1 MLGRIYNSLI
11 RKHRDAVSFII
22 LFFFLLAF
30 TSSRAIIYL
39 NTADIIPDNWFINR
53 SIRGV
58 HVHHLA
64 FGIIILTI
72 SGYLSLIFHGKT
84 FNHFIAA
91 IYGLGLGL
99 AYDEFGMWLN
109 LSDDYWIRQSYDAVA
124 LILVILINVVYF
136 SSLWQKIFLK
146 TISLF
151 MRLLNLRLL
160 KFRRFFVPRQG
171 RVK

>member
-22 LFFFLLAF
+22 LLFFLVAF
-30 TSSRAIIYL
+30 LTSRTYIYL
-39 NTADIIPDNWFINR
+39 NTAGVIPDTWFLNR

-72 SGYLSLIFHGKT
+72 SGYLALNFHNVRLRH
-84 FNHFIAA
+84 FNAA
-91 IYGLGLGL
+91 LYGLGLGL
-99 AYDEFGMWLN
+99 AYDEFGMWLRLQDN
-109 LSDDYWIRQSYDAVA
+109 YWIRQSYDAVA
-124 LILVILINVVYF
+124 VILVILINVVYF
-136 SSLWQKIFLK
+136 SSLWQRILLK
-146 TISLF
+146 TITLF
-151 MRLLNLRLL
+151 LRLFNLRLL
-160 KFRRFFVPRQG
+160 RLRRLMLPRQG